1 MQELKRKH
9 SSQSYF
15 LVHHQV
21 IQGSL
26 SSFIIISTGYSSLY
40 VPSFTYHNSSLVTG
54 IKQCF
59 SPTFTLYQLLGW
71 AAWFRSPIYCDAV
84 TEMLSVYS
92 SQSLSITAWR
102 ESSESGWQNP
112 AVQLSIFC
120 SSIIWR
126 SVVAV
131 SLSHWSMFPNP
142 RGVDWWLYS

>member
-92 SQSLSITAWR
+92 SQSLSITACTWA
-102 ESSESGWQNP
+102 E
-112 AVQLSIFC
+112 ALLLLLLTLSWC
-120 SSIIWR
+120 R
-126 SVVAV
+126 RTHHQKGDSVLLPQSTAQPMTTAAETVT
-131 SLSHWSMFPNP
+131 
-142 RGVDWWLYS
+142 R